1 MFYTKSPGIGGR
13 LRQRIEDFK
22 VEELTPTETL
32 HETLQAKRYGK
43 EVGHEKHTVFWLEKF
58 NWDTNQAIKEIAR
71 ELHISVS
78 RIGIAG
84 TKDKRAV
91 TKQRV
96 SVYGVAPH
104 DFDKV
109 HVEGLRLYDFE
120 ESDRKI
126 QLGESGGNRFIITI
140 RGIELSKDELDGRL
154 KEIISEL
161 RNGIPNVFGPQRFG
175 EVRALTH
182 LVGFEMLK
190 SKFEQACKIYLA
202 LAFKDEPEEAV
213 KARKVLW
220 QSWGTKT
227 AYSKA
232 LNMFP
237 MRLRYER
244 AMLDYLQQHPRDFGG
259 VIRRLPKRLRK
270 MFINAVQSWIWN
282 ETLEECIKK
291 KIDLNGLKIPLVGYD
306 TKLNPK
312 DKLHE
317 IIVDKMKQSK
327 LSAQNFR
334 MKGMPEMATSG
345 GEREALLFP
354 KTLAVNDISDDE
366 LNQGKTKATISFDLR
381 SGSYATVVLKE
392 VMKPTESAAGDSP

>member
-1 MFYTKSPGIGGR
+1 MFCTKSPGIGGR
-13 LRQRIEDFK
+13 IRQKIEDFV
-22 VEELTPTETL
+22 VEELPPTETL
-32 HETLQAKRYGK
+32 HETLQTKRYGK

-71 ELHISVS
+71 KLHISVS

-91 TKQRV
+91 TRQRV
-96 SVYGVAPH
+96 SVYGLAPH
-104 DFDKV
+104 EVDKI
-109 HVEGLRLYDFE
+109 HVEGLRLYNFE

-126 QLGESGGNRFIITI
+126 QLGENGGNKFIITI
-140 RGIELSKDELDGRL
+140 RGIELSKDETEKGLKNIFKELD
-154 KEIISEL
+154 K
-161 RNGIPNVFGPQRFG
+161 GIPNVFGPQRFG
-175 EVRALTH
+175 EVRELTH

-190 SKFEQACKIYLA
+190 SNFEQACKIYLA
-202 LAFKDEPEEAV
+202 LAFKDEPEEAI

-282 ETLEECIKK
+282 IVVE
-291 KIDLNGLKIPLVGYD
+291 KIWNNGVGRVKLVGHN
-306 TKLNPK
+306 TKLGKSPEDELIK
-312 DKLHE
+312 AEL
-317 IIVDKMKQSK
+317 KQFK
-327 LSAQNFR
+327 LSAAHFR

-345 GEREALLFP
+345 GERDVLLFP
-354 KTLAVNDISDDE
+354 KNLSIVDVSNDEI
-366 LNQGKTKATISFDLR
+366 NIGKTKATVSFDLP

-392 VMKPTESAAGDSP
+392 IMKPKESATDDSY